1 MSSQITIVIPVYNR
15 AHTIK
20 RTLRSIDAQNVKPE
34 RVVVV
39 DNGSTDDSLEIV
51 REWSRREHGF
61 ECVIAEESRRGAC
74 ATRNRGLESVETEF
88 VMFFDSDDEMTPSH
102 VADFSRAISRHP
114 DIDIFGRTVSV
125 VDIAGRR
132 QKAYFTSRNPV
143 FNHLFR
149 GCMSTLRVVVR
160 TSLVRRV
167 GGWNEDLF
175 VWDDF
180 ELGARLLLA
189 SDRIF
194 QLPGSPSV
202 IVHQQADSLTGVTF
216 SSKAGQWEKT
226 LDCMEALFRN
236 TGRGDLLKWLDCRRM
251 ILAAQY
257 FCEGRPDLSET
268 LSAQVLD
275 GNTDARRLRLIY
287 WHNRLF
293 HRLTWLFA
301 RVLFAL

>member
-1 MSSQITIVIPVYNR
+1 MSHITIVIPIYNR

-20 RTLRSIDAQNVKPE
+20 RTLHSIDAQNVKPE
-34 RVVVV
+34 RVIVV

-61 ECVIAEESRRGAC
+61 ECVICEESRLGAC
-74 ATRNRGLESVETEF
+74 AARNRGLEDVETEF
-88 VMFFDSDDEMTPSH
+88 VMFFDSDDEMSPSH
-102 VADFSRAISRHP
+102 VADFSKAISRHP
-114 DIDIFGRTVSV
+114 DIDIFGRTASLVN
-125 VDIAGRR
+125 IAGQRHE
-132 QKAYFTSRNPV
+132 AYFTSRSPV

-149 GCMSTLRVVVR
+149 GCMSTQRVVVR

-175 VWDDF
+175 VWNDF

-194 QLPGSPSV
+194 HLPGKPSV
-202 IVHQQADSLTGVTF
+202 IVHQQADSITGVSF

-226 LDCMEALFRN
+226 LDCMERYFI
-236 TGRGDLLKWLDCRRM
+236 TSGRSDLIRWLDCRRM

-257 FCEGRPDLSET
+257 FCEGRPDLAEM
-268 LSAQVLD
+268 LKAQVLD
-275 GNTDARRLRLIY
+275 GNPSAWRLRLIY